1 MLWYKI
7 ITSVFLCFL
16 ITGCGFSPVYVKN
29 NKSLFNTQ
37 FRYIKIDPI
46 QDRIGQQL
54 RNELVKIL
62 HPTGAASPLK
72 YSLNTTISIAKQGLA
87 IKKSELATRSN
98 LIVTANFI
106 KEPGLEIN
114 RPDSDTAETQEN
126 AAILIA
132 VGSTGEVW
140 MDGRRIDV
148 RQVKANVVKMLADNP
163 QGSVVIQADEKAVAD
178 TIIKVMDGAREAGV
192 TAISLASE
200 PK

>member
-1 MLWYKI
+1 MLRIGSLMLWYKI

-46 QDRIGQQL
+46 QDRVGQQL

-72 YSLNTTISIAKQGLA
+72 YSLSTTISIAKQALA

-98 LIVTANFI
+98 LIVRANFTLTENESKTSI
-106 KEPGLEIN
+106 TAGNSKIITSYNILEQVYA
-114 RPDSDTAETQEN
+114 TKVAEQN
-126 AAILIA
+126 AQI
-132 VGSTGEVW
+132 
-140 MDGRRIDV
+140 R
-148 RQVKANVVKMLADNP
+148 
-163 QGSVVIQADEKAVAD
+163 
-178 TIIKVMDGAREAGV
+178 
-192 TAISLASE
+192 AISEISRDIAS
-200 PK
+200 KLGVFFRYQKKVKR